1 MRDKLAVAESDPL
14 AATLYRVF
22 FDPTQVR
29 SIARR
34 DVRIEAGERAPTTV
48 IPREAVVENEG
59 EKIVYVP
66 LSSEEFRRQEV
77 KLGGEYDGKV
87 AVLEGLKAGKRKL
100 GLASSQD
107 TFAL

>member
-1 MRDKLAVAESDPL
+1 MCDKLAVAESDPL

-22 FDPTQVR
+22 FDPKQVR

-34 DVRIEAGERAPTTV
+34 DVRIEAGERAPMTV

-66 LSSEEFRRQEV
+66 LVTAAVGRRV
-77 KLGGEYDGKV
+77 PAAGGE
-87 AVLEGLKAGKRKL
+87 ARR
-100 GLASSQD
+100 
-107 TFAL
+107 